1 MRQKRNSSKT
11 IHYFLLLL
19 AFMFCICMSAIADD
33 QRFDLRGPTIF
44 LSVARNGV
52 TLPIAEV
59 PNLLPNDHLK
69 VRADLPATQSN
80 RLLLVVAFLR
90 STTNEPPDEWFTRI
104 ETWTPQGQRTKDIT
118 VPVGA
123 QRAVIFLAPA
133 HSGDFDTLRSV
144 VKKNPG
150 VFSHAADSL
159 FKVSLQQQRIER
171 YLAGMQAVAQEE
183 DKVIAARSAK
193 LASALVLKPDAD
205 CFKQPVDDQV
215 DCLTQTSAPMLL
227 DTGNEQ
233 TISAAISTGAS
244 SDFINEA
251 SQNDGGVYSA
261 YVGTVIDLVHLLGL
275 LHTAQYRY
283 IPAITLPQGTSLN
296 TRLNT
301 APSFGNPMS
310 VIVVAL
316 PPIQASRL
324 PDLHLATP
332 RQAFCLRDPE
342 MVLPLRGS
350 TSFYST
356 EFAHDLYLDFGSKML
371 PITPDV
377 LAGGL
382 IRDPSRQV
390 GGVSPVTDSADE
402 PFLRARLRGRWG
414 FDEFDG
420 PELLFQRSEGIGW
433 KIMNGPF
440 LAGQT
445 SPQQLRANATAC
457 LHNVFLHQPDG
468 TASEIPFT
476 MTDDGSINLS
486 MSTHDRDA
494 GKYVLQL
501 SQYGSVAPIALPF
514 TERANEGGD
523 VELASLSPDGKNV
536 LMTGKKLDQIA
547 VISTAGGRLTAASP
561 ATQSDAIFTLPLKRK
576 VSVGDDL
583 LVTYLDGRSQN
594 IALVA
599 EDATTTLHVLALQ
612 PSVENPPTEL
622 AIELLTAGAIPLH
635 STLHFM
641 VGSDGVI
648 APTDRIEIATVN
660 GEADAVLSFL
670 PPDASLVL
678 EDAHTIVGSI
688 DLDRKLGE
696 SAFGALHIRMVRANG
711 EKGAWVEFGT
721 LVRRPHLSSVHCDA
735 KNCVLHGREIFL
747 MQEISTTQD
756 LQGAVQIPRTAVT
769 DDFSFTVEK
778 ARAKTLYCSLRDNP
792 SIKAAIPI
800 TAAVTV
806 KP

>member
-1 MRQKRNSSKT
+1 MKQKEDFHRTVRQ
-11 IHYFLLLL
+11 LLLL
-19 AFMFCICMSAIADD
+19 VALMLCTGMRALADD
-33 QRFDLRGPTIF
+33 QRFDLRGPTVL
-44 LSVARNGV
+44 LSVTRSGV

-59 PNLLPNDHLK
+59 PNLLPNDHLRVK
-69 VRADLPATQSN
+69 ANLPATQSN

-90 STTNEPPDEWFTRI
+90 STTNEPPDDWFTRI
-104 ETWTPQGQRTKDIT
+104 ETWTPQGQHTTDIA

-193 LASALVLKPDAD
+193 LASALVLKPNAD

-227 DTGNEQ
+227 DSGSEQ

-283 IPAITLPQGTSLN
+283 IPAITLPQDASLN

-332 RQAFCLRDPE
+332 RQAFCLRNPE

-356 EFAHDLYLDFGSKML
+356 EFAHDLYLDFGGKTL

-382 IRDPSRQV
+382 IRDLSRQV
-390 GGVSPVTDSADE
+390 NGVAPITDSADA

-445 SPQQLRANATAC
+445 SPQQLNADATAC
-457 LHNVFLHQPDG
+457 LHNVFLRQPDG

-476 MTDDGSINLS
+476 MSDDGSINLS
-486 MSTHDRDA
+486 IPAQDRAA
-494 GKYVLQL
+494 GKYLLQL

-514 TERANEGGD
+514 TERANEGGN
-523 VELASLSPDGKNV
+523 VELASLSTDGKNV
-536 LMTGKKLDQIA
+536 LITGKKLDEIA
-547 VISTAGGRLTAASP
+547 MVSTSAGKLAAASP
-561 ATQSDAIFTLPLKRK
+561 VTQNDAIFSLPPKWT
-576 VSVGDDL
+576 VSVGDNL
-583 LVTYLDGRSQN
+583 LVTYLDGRTQN
-594 IALVA
+594 ISLVA
-599 EDATTTLHVLALQ
+599 EDATATLHVLSLQ
-612 PSVENPPTEL
+612 PSVENPPGEL

-641 VGSDGVI
+641 VSSGGVV
-648 APTDRIEIATVN
+648 APTDQIEIATVN
-660 GEADAVLSFL
+660 GEANAVLSFQS
-670 PPDASLVL
+670 PDASLML
-678 EDAHTIVGSI
+678 EDAHTIVGRI

-696 SAFGALHIRMVRANG
+696 SAFGALHIRMIRANG
-711 EKGAWVEFGT
+711 EKGQWIEFGT

-735 KNCVLHGREIFL
+735 KTCALHGSEIFL
-747 MQEISTTQD
+747 LQEIGDTQD
-756 LQGAVQIPRTAVT
+756 LQDAVKIPRTAVA
-769 DDFSFTVEK
+769 DDFSFTVDK
-778 ARAKTLYCSLRDNP
+778 ARVKTLYCSLRDNP
-792 SIKAAIPI
+792 TITAAIPLKEV
-800 TAAVTV
+800 ASS